1 MRQRVG
7 TNVCGNLSKRPQ
19 QSQLLFEFQSPGYP
33 CWEMRA
39 GRSRDWSLFI
49 CTCPYCSLKGSSNP
63 IKALCSKKKWFLSCT
78 PFVGPASPSP
88 SMSKNSITRPL
99 TTSWTAWSFDQPCE
113 TFFWEFVSHIPLV
126 GLYSYKRQRG
136 SICFDTQAKVIN
148 ITTDSNDAV
157 APWQH
162 IQGGLL
168 GTTLSTLM
176 FWKPGHNLGHCFVT
190 VLQ

>member
-113 TFFWEFVSHIPLV
+113 TFFFGNSYPISHLWGYI
-126 GLYSYKRQRG
+126 
-136 SICFDTQAKVIN
+136 VIN
-148 ITTDSNDAV
+148 GNVGRYALTRRRKWSTSLLIPTMLWHPGSTFKEGFWAQPFQ
-157 APWQH
+157 PW
-162 IQGGLL
+162 
-168 GTTLSTLM
+168 
-176 FWKPGHNLGHCFVT
+176 CFEN
-190 VLQ
+190 QDII